1 MYLEIFT
8 HRKLSSVTI
17 YTITSQSDASDY
29 RVSPWV
35 LLSSNKP
42 GSVTLNLAPE
52 VELSKDSPREDF
64 HLDLI
69 EESGILPRNV
79 FFRGADVV
87 IIDRIDF
94 K

>member
-1 MYLEIFT
+1 MCVLGNIHAQETVICHNLY
-8 HRKLSSVTI
+8 H
-17 YTITSQSDASDY
+17 SDASDY

-35 LLSSNKP
+35 LLSNNKP

-52 VELSKDSPREDF
+52 VELSDEDSPREDF

-87 IIDRIDF
+87 IIDRID